1 MTGSFHRRAAL
12 VAIAAAMLA
21 TACGSSGAADPNDAS
36 PTATE
41 SGSDGT
47 PSPRPESTAELAIVA
62 PRDGQVVRG
71 STVMLKVSLKRA
83 RLVPTTTTEIV
94 PGEGHLHVLLDDR
107 LVSMT
112 SGLTQRL
119 DDVTTGQHLLKVEF
133 VASDHV
139 PFDPR
144 VIVAVAFEVSP

>member
-1 MTGSFHRRAAL
+1 MTGSFHRGAVL
-12 VAIAAAMLA
+12 LAIAAAMLA
-21 TACGSSGAADPNDAS
+21 TGCGSSGPADQNEAS
-36 PTATE
+36 PTA
-41 SGSDGT
+41 SDGT
-47 PSPRPESTAELAIVA
+47 PSPRPQSTAELAIVA
-62 PRDGQVVRG
+62 PSDGQVVRG
-71 STVMLKVSLKRA
+71 STVRLKVSLKRA
-83 RLVPTTTTEIV
+83 RLVPATTTDIV
-94 PGEGHLHVLLDDR
+94 PDEGHLHVLLDDR

-119 DDVTTGQHLLKVEF
+119 EDVTAGQHLVKVEF

>member
-1 MTGSFHRRAAL
+1 MRSIDRRAVLLA
-12 VAIAAAMLA
+12 VAAAMLA
-21 TACGSSGAADPNDAS
+21 AACGSSGSAGPNDAS
-36 PTATE
+36 PTTTASE
-41 SGSDGT
+41 GT

-62 PRDGQVVRG
+62 PKDGQVVSG
-71 STVMLKVSLKRA
+71 SMVKLTVSLKRA

-94 PGEGHLHVLLDDR
+94 PDEGHLHVLLDDR

-112 SGLTQRL
+112 SGLSQRL
-119 DDVTTGQHLLKVEF
+119 DDVAEGQHLLKVEF

-144 VIVAVAFEVSP
+144 VIVAVAFEVSS